1 MKKYIASLLA
11 IAGLTISC
19 QENNSA
25 PTTSVNAPTEKVQE
39 VVNVYTH
46 RFYDTDQ
53 NLFRSFEKKTGIR
66 VNVKKDKAD
75 KLIALLQ
82 AEGNSSEADLLIT
95 VDAGRLGYAKELDL
109 LQSFNSPIIDNQIPP
124 HFIDKDHKW
133 TSLTQRARVIAYD
146 HNKVN
151 PENLDSYMDLT
162 DAKWKGQINVRS
174 ANNIYNQSLLASI
187 IAHHG
192 EEKALEWAKG
202 IVKNMARDPKGND
215 RDQVKQVAL
224 GEGSLAIINTYYL
237 GKLLDSSNEMEANA
251 GKSVSL
257 HFPGKDNF
265 GTHIN
270 VSGAGVTKYAPNK
283 ANAER
288 LMEFLLS
295 AESQKAY
302 AESNYE
308 YPVRPGVEPSEMLKS
323 WGDFRSDELD
333 LEMLSKYNQ
342 KAVEIFKLAGWK

>member
-1 MKKYIASLLA
+1 MKKYILGLLA
-11 IAGLTISC
+11 ISGLAISC
-19 QENNSA
+19 QES
-25 PTTSVNAPTEKVQE
+25 PSTQTEVPVEKVQE

-46 RFYDTDQ
+46 RFYDTDRK
-53 NLFRSFEKKTGIR
+53 LFKAFEENTGIK

-95 VDAGRLGYAKELDL
+95 VDAGRLGYAKQLDL
-109 LQSFNSPIIDNQIPP
+109 LQTFTSAEIDSIIPSQ
-124 HFIDKDHKW
+124 FIDKDHKW
-133 TSLTQRARVIAYD
+133 TALTQRARVIAYD
-146 HNKVN
+146 HKKVDPKMLN
-151 PENLDSYMDLT
+151 SYMDLT
-162 DAKWKGQINVRS
+162 DQQWKGQINIRS
-174 ANNIYNQSLLASI
+174 ANNIYNQSLMASI

-202 IVKNMARDPKGND
+202 IVNNMARDPKGND
-215 RDQVKQVAL
+215 RDQMKQVAL

-251 GKSVSL
+251 GKSVAL
-257 HFPGKDNF
+257 HFPNQDSF

-270 VSGAGVTKYAPNK
+270 VSGAGVTKFAPNK
-283 ANAER
+283 ANAEK
-288 LMEFLLS
+288 LIEFLLS
-295 AESQKAY
+295 EQAQKAY

-308 YPVRPGVEPSEMLKS
+308 YPVRPGVEASDMLKS
-323 WGDFRSDELD
+323 WGTFKSDNLD
-333 LEMLSKYNQ
+333 LEMLSTYNQ